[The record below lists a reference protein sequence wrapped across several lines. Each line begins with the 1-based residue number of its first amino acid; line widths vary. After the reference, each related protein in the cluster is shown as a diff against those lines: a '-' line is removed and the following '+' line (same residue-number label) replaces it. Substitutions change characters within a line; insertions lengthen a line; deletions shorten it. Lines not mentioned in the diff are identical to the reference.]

1 MTVRLRLS
9 LTGPVP
15 GGDCLDVFRPVAAPL
30 EFWGDDDWQGGHP
43 VLLGESLE
51 CVRVFVDVDLKER
64 HTSLIQEFLG
74 PHARRTGLASVE
86 RDEQA
91 GHGWD
96 STPNVVVVRHS
107 DSSGEPVCMGQE
119 YDRSEAVDAGD
130 ITAGEQIE
138 GRG

>member
-1 MTVRLRLS
+1 MMTGRAVTQS
-9 LTGPVP
+9 CSVSPSSASG
-15 GGDCLDVFRPVAAPL
+15 
-30 EFWGDDDWQGGHP
+30 
-43 VLLGESLE
+43 S
-51 CVRVFVDVDLKER
+51 
-64 HTSLIQEFLG
+64 SSFLG